1 MQANGTAFQARS
13 ARSFRNRA
21 VPAQH
26 RHRFVLP
33 PPGIAAFSW
42 QARRNRC
49 YISSGADESRHNF
62 QWEPFAMAQA
72 VSPFSVEERIVDGD
86 TVWVA
91 IRARG
96 AEWSWLTPAEAA
108 QLGRQWVERYGR
120 SEPRMIAAE

>member
-1 MQANGTAFQARS
+1 
-13 ARSFRNRA
+13 
-21 VPAQH
+21 
-26 RHRFVLP
+26 
-33 PPGIAAFSW
+33 
-42 QARRNRC
+42 
-49 YISSGADESRHNF
+49 
-62 QWEPFAMAQA
+62 MAQA

-120 SEPRMIAAE
+120 YEPRMIAAE